1 MKQGLLPRGQT
12 VAAQV
17 PYTKRKQEW
26 IIASVV
32 SWNEETNSYVVKD
45 EFPENKK
52 LKSWTIPQH
61 KVIRFPRTNESW
73 EQIAT
78 GDKVLSLWYMPDTAE
93 WSSMFYEATIVNI
106 EEGQAYFQGKVHLRF
121 NGDNEVYDIDATK
134 LVKKPKRH
142 TKAQQGQKRSF
153 SRVNGSHTRP
163 GQNPYPERTR
173 KVNLPARGGITEDW
187 IQGEEAEP
195 QPPLAPPNKSESG
208 VGTAEDEASGQPP
221 MKKQKLKTEKAERKA
236 RFKDPKGCGATNL
249 QTYRYP
255 DFCGVLGKKIK
266 RMNAILNERNNE
278 KL

>member
-17 PYTKRKQEW
+17 PYTKRKQAW

-32 SWNEETNSYVVKD
+32 SWSEETSAYVVKY

-73 EQIAT
+73 EQISV

-121 NGDNEVYDIDATK
+121 NGDSEVYDIDSTK

-142 TKAQQGQKRSF
+142 TKAQKGQKRNF
-153 SRVNGSHTRP
+153 SRVNGAQPR
-163 GQNPYPERTR
+163 PERTK
-173 KVNLPARGGITEDW
+173 KVNTATTRGMVEDW
-187 IQGEEAEP
+187 TQGEGEIE
-195 QPPLAPPNKSESG
+195 QPPLQPNKSEAT
-208 VGTAEDEASGQPP
+208 GTEDEAGGQPP
-221 MKKQKLKTEKAERKA
+221 TKKQKLKTEKTDRKA
-236 RFKDPKGCGATNL
+236 RVKDPKGCGATNL

-278 KL
+278 KI